1 MKNILMVASDNNL
14 DSGAFRSMVHL
25 CELLNASREYKIIV
39 VLPKKGNGVSLLK
52 EKNIEYVVIRSY
64 SWVVNIKEKDKAYVK
79 VLMSIKQLLNYIAVF
94 RICHIISSRR
104 IDIIHINTIWS
115 YVGAKAALCSKKKL
129 VWHIREAVELQQNKC
144 LYHDGYYSLIN
155 RADRII
161 CISDFIKD
169 YYSSKID
176 LKKVCVIYNGI
187 DINSFYISNRE
198 ILLGDT
204 INILNIG
211 HMNSNKRQE
220 DVILSAKRLLD
231 DGIHN
236 FHISFVG
243 TGKKEGMLKEIC
255 RDLGVDQIIT
265 FFGVQKDIL
274 EYYKKNDVLIV
285 SGDYEAFGRTT
296 IEGMMAGC
304 FVIGSNTGATPNL
317 LDNGKYG
324 FMYDPSDDMDLYR
337 KIKLLWDSNVSEI
350 KGIAKMGQE
359 YATSYYSAEANA
371 NEVSKIYEL
380 LQ

>member
-1 MKNILMVASDNNL
+1 MKKILMIASDNNMS
-14 DSGAFRSMVHL
+14 SGAFRSMVHL
-25 CELLNASREYKIIV
+25 CELLNASGKYKTIV
-39 VLPKKGNGVSLLK
+39 VLPKKGNGISLLQ
-52 EKNIEYVVIRSY
+52 EKKIEYVMIRSY
-64 SWVVNIKEKDKAYVK
+64 SWIVDIAEKERVK
-79 VLMSIKQLLNYIAVF
+79 TKLLMTTKWLLNSISVF
-94 RICHIISSRR
+94 KICRLISSKK
-104 IDIIHINTIWS
+104 IDIVHVNTLWS
-115 YVGAKAALCSKKKL
+115 YVGAKAALLSKKKL

-144 LYHDGYYSLIN
+144 LYNDDYYSLIN
-155 RADRII
+155 CADRII

-187 DINSFYISNRE
+187 DINSFYINNRE

-220 DVILSAKRLLD
+220 DVILSAKKLLD
-231 DGIHN
+231 DGINN

-243 TGKKEGMLKEIC
+243 TGKKEGMLKELC
-255 RDLGVDQIIT
+255 RDLGLDQVIT
-265 FFGVQKDIL
+265 FFGVQKDIM
-274 EYYKKNDVLIV
+274 EYYKKNDVLVV

-304 FVIGSNTGATPNL
+304 LVIGSNTGATPNL

-324 FMYDPSDDMDLYR
+324 FIYDPSDDMDLYR
-337 KIKLLWDSNVSEI
+337 KIKLLWDSNVSVI

-359 YATSYYSAEANA
+359 YAVSYYSAEANA

>member
-1 MKNILMVASDNNL
+1 MVASDNNL
-14 DSGAFRSMVHL
+14 ESGAFRSMVHL
-25 CELLNASREYKIIV
+25 CELLNASGKYKTIV
-39 VLPKKGNGVSLLK
+39 VLPKKGNGISLLQEK
-52 EKNIEYVVIRSY
+52 EIEYVKIRSY
-64 SWVVNIKEKDKAYVK
+64 SWIVDIAEKDRFQTKI
-79 VLMSIKQLLNYIAVF
+79 LMTIKRLLNYISIF
-94 RICHIISSRR
+94 RICRIISSQK
-104 IDIIHINTIWS
+104 IDVIHINTIWS
-115 YVGAKAALCSKKKL
+115 YVGAKAALLSKKKL

-144 LYHDGYYSLIN
+144 LYNDDNYSLIN
-155 RADRII
+155 YADRII

-198 ILLGDT
+198 IFLGDT
-204 INILNIG
+204 INVLNIG

-220 DVILSAKRLLD
+220 AVILSAKRLLD

-243 TGKKEGMLKEIC
+243 TGKKEGMLKEMC
-255 RDLGVDQIIT
+255 RELELEQNIT
-265 FFGVQKDIL
+265 FFGAQKDIIDF
-274 EYYKKNDVLIV
+274 YKKNDVLIV

-324 FMYDPSDDMDLYR
+324 FLYNPSDDMDLYR
-337 KIKLLWDSNVSEI
+337 KIKSLWIGNVAEI
-350 KGIAKMGQE
+350 KGIAKKGQE
-359 YATSYYSAEANA
+359 YATNHYSAEANA